1 MMTLINKIIQQ
12 SALGPYPVAYKSIFL
27 SIFMFIVT
35 LLLVMLFVLL
45 RYGRYMTFNF
55 GY

>member
-1 MMTLINKIIQQ
+1 MTLINKIIQQ
-12 SALGPYPVAYKSIFL
+12 SALGPFSALYKRIFL
-27 SIFMFIVT
+27 TVFMFIVT

-45 RYGRYMTFNF
+45 KYGRYMTIKF